1 MNEKKLYVLT
11 CQSKETNDYTT
22 IGVFSSRDVAAS
34 VILTLMFED
43 DERAVDYADDS
54 ISETFSTD
62 KYFYTIED
70 FTVDEFY

>member
-1 MNEKKLYVLT
+1 MDEKKLYVLT
-11 CQSKETNDYTT
+11 CKNKETNDYTT
-22 IGVFSSRDVAAS
+22 IGVFSGRDVAAS

-43 DERAVDYADDS
+43 GERAIYCSDDS
-54 ISETFSTD
+54 ISEIFETD